1 KEVASLKDQ
10 VVVLTAER
18 DSALAA
24 PLLNARIK
32 SLTQELEVSEGER
45 LSALA
50 RMAEVEAAAKVQ
62 AAELESCH
70 TALLKEKREAERL
83 AKSLGDRQ
91 VALDSAE
98 AVAAYWQG
106 EWKSLA
112 EETGEMVQETFDIL
126 MDQVRHLHPAI
137 DFSMITLDTRWDPK
151 ARRIYDPKAE
161 AQEQA
166 GPEAEKRPDP
176 EVGVQAAEDI
186 QEVLPEA

>member
-1 KEVASLKDQ
+1 
-10 VVVLTAER
+10 
-18 DSALAA
+18 
-24 PLLNARIK
+24 
-32 SLTQELEVSEGER
+32 
-45 LSALA
+45 
-50 RMAEVEAAAKVQ
+50 M
-62 AAELESCH
+62 
-70 TALLKEKREAERL
+70 EKREAEGL

-91 VALDSAE
+91 VALESAE
-98 AVAAYWQG
+98 AATAHWQG

-126 MDQVRHLHPAI
+126 MDQ
-137 DFSMITLDTRWDPK
+137 
-151 ARRIYDPKAE
+151 AE

>member
-1 KEVASLKDQ
+1 
-10 VVVLTAER
+10 
-18 DSALAA
+18 
-24 PLLNARIK
+24 
-32 SLTQELEVSEGER
+32 ELEVSEGER

-62 AAELESCH
+62 AAELESC
-70 TALLKEKREAERL
+70 
-83 AKSLGDRQ
+83 Q
-91 VALDSAE
+91 
-98 AVAAYWQG
+98 
-106 EWKSLA
+106 
-112 EETGEMVQETFDIL
+112 ETGEMVQETFDIL

-151 ARRIYDPKAE
+151 ARRIYNPKAE

-186 QEVLPEA
+186 QEVLLEA